1 MSPNMNEQMR
11 KALKEAREGAKLH
24 NLVRVPLSRYPWL
37 REGMTVTYEGPHG
50 PTEGEVTEV
59 DSRKDTATIAIYHDA
74 PFDLV
79 IMTPPHEEAEK
90 KSEN

>member
-1 MSPNMNEQMR
+1 MSGNMGEQMR

-37 REGMTVTYEGPHG
+37 KEGMTVTFEGPDG
-50 PTEGEVTEV
+50 PTEGEVVDV
-59 DSRKDTATIAIYHDA
+59 DSREDAATIAIYHDA

-79 IMTPPHEEAEK
+79 LMSPPREDT
-90 KSEN
+90 SEN